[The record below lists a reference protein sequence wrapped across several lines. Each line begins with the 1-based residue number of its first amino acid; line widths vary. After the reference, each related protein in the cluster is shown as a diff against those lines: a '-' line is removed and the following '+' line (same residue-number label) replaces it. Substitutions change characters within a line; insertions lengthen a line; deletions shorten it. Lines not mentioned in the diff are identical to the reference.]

1 MEVERL
7 QGTDIKFVK
16 ERLGGGGGGG
26 MKEERKK

>member
-16 ERLGGGGGGG
+16 ERLGGGGGG